1 MSDLYS
7 FQFVES
13 TAANAFK
20 NQQISKI
27 DNYEARRSLF
37 QLKVLAD
44 YDQLVCLPALH
55 HIDKHWYQIETAKK
69 VIKQFG
75 GRAMLSDEVGLGKT
89 IEAALICKEYL
100 ARGQI
105 KSLLVLTPATLV
117 SQWQM
122 ELDEKFA
129 IPTITTDERDS
140 SPEEFWQLNDRIVAS
155 INAAKHKSHF
165 THVTARDWDLVI
177 VDEAHHL
184 KNRRTL
190 NWKLVN
196 AIKKRFILMLT
207 ATPVQNNLV
216 ELFNLLTL
224 LKPGLLH
231 TEAQFK
237 KEYVGSKNGR
247 VPKNPAKLRQL
258 MREVMVR
265 NTRSV
270 VDVKLPK
277 RFASTVTVQPQAKE
291 KELYEAINQYLRQH
305 PFEIDK
311 LTRNNLLMRAGSSP
325 IALTETLKG
334 LQERFDHDELA
345 FLLKRAKSM
354 RNFEKAQQLVELLQK
369 STQQRSGISAGNP
382 RISSAQKT
390 LVFINYKTTMSYLSK
405 HLEKHNIPHTCF
417 RGSMSLKAKDAA
429 IDSFRESVPVMLASE
444 TGGEGRNLQF
454 ANTIVNYDL
463 PWNPMK
469 IEQRIGRLHRIG
481 QTQDVFIFNL
491 AIANSIE
498 AYILKILHDKI
509 NMFELVVGEI
519 ETILGNMGDEFDFS
533 ETVIDLWLA
542 NEEQKQLDTAFGN
555 LGQQLLD
562 AKHSYQE
569 IQEFDEKLF
578 GDEFEA

>member
-7 FQFVES
+7 FRFVES
-13 TAANAFK
+13 AAATALK
-20 NQQISKI
+20 NQQISELA
-27 DNYEARRSLF
+27 NYEARRSLF
-37 QLKVLAD
+37 QLKVLAEV
-44 YDQLVCLPALH
+44 DQLVCLPALH

-140 SPEEFWQLNDRIVAS
+140 SPEEFWHLNDRIVAS
-155 INAAKHKSHF
+155 INTAKHKSHF
-165 THVTARDWDLVI
+165 QHVTARDWDLVI

-237 KEYVGSKNGR
+237 KEYVGSQNGR
-247 VPKNPAKLRQL
+247 VPKNPEKLRQL

-277 RFASTVTVQPQAKE
+277 RFASTITVQPRE
-291 KELYEAINQYLRQH
+291 KEQELYAAINQYLRQH
-305 PFEIDK
+305 PGGIDK
-311 LTRNNLLMRAGSSP
+311 LTRNNLLMRSGSSP

-334 LQERFDHDELA
+334 LQKRFDHDELA
-345 FLLKRAKSM
+345 FLLKRASGI
-354 RNFEKAQQLVELLQK
+354 RNFEKAQQLVDLLQK
-369 STQQRSGISAGNP
+369 ST
-382 RISSAQKT
+382 QKT

-405 HLEKHNIPHTCF
+405 HLENHKIPHTCF

-481 QTQDVFIFNL
+481 QTQDVFIFNFCL
-491 AIANSIE
+491 ANSIE

-542 NEEQKQLDTAFGN
+542 NEEPKQLDTAFGN

>member
-1 MSDLYS
+1 MTSNLVLPRMSDLYS
-7 FQFVES
+7 FRFIES
-13 TAANAFK
+13 AAANAFK
-20 NQQISKI
+20 NQQKSELSC
-27 DNYEARRSLF
+27 YEARRSLF
-37 QLKVLAD
+37 QLKILAD

-89 IEAALICKEYL
+89 IEAAIICKEYL

-129 IPTITTDERDS
+129 ISTITTDERDS
-140 SPEEFWQLNDRIVAS
+140 SPEEFWHLNDRIVAS
-155 INAAKHKSHF
+155 INTAKHKSHL

-277 RFASTVTVQPQAKE
+277 RFATTITVQPQATE
-291 KELYEAINQYLRQH
+291 RELYAAINQYLRQH
-305 PFEIDK
+305 PGGIDK
-311 LTRNNLLMRAGSSP
+311 LTRNNLLMRSGSSP

-334 LQERFDHDELA
+334 LQKRFDHDELA
-345 FLLKRAKSM
+345 FLLSRASSM
-354 RNFEKAQQLVELLQK
+354 RNFEKAKQLVDLLQK
-369 STQQRSGISAGNP
+369 SS
-382 RISSAQKT
+382 QKT

-405 HLEKHNIPHTCF
+405 HLEKHHIPHTCF

-481 QTQDVFIFNL
+481 QTQDVFIFNFCL
-491 AIANSIE
+491 AGSIE

-519 ETILGNMGDEFDFS
+519 ETILGNMGDEFDFG

-542 NEEQKQLDTAFGN
+542 NEKPKQLDSAFGK

>member
-7 FQFVES
+7 FRFIES

-20 NQQISKI
+20 NEQKSELT
-27 DNYEARRSLF
+27 NYEARLSLF
-37 QLKVLAD
+37 QLKILAEV
-44 YDQLVCLPALH
+44 DQLVCLPALH

-129 IPTITTDERDS
+129 IPTITTDQREE
-140 SPEEFWQLNDRIVAS
+140 SPEEFWHLNDRIVAS
-155 INAAKHKSHF
+155 INTAKHKSHF
-165 THVTARDWDLVI
+165 QYVTARDWDLVI

-190 NWKLVN
+190 NWKLVD

-207 ATPVQNNLV
+207 ATPVQNNLI

-224 LKPGLLH
+224 LKPGLLN

-237 KEYVGSKNGR
+237 KEYVASKNGR

-277 RFASTVTVQPQAKE
+277 RFASTITVQPQAKE

-305 PFEIDK
+305 PGEIDK
-311 LTRNNLLMRAGSSP
+311 LTRNNLLMRVGSSP
-325 IALTETLKG
+325 IAMIETLKG
-334 LQERFDHDELA
+334 LQKRFDHDELA
-345 FLLKRAKSM
+345 FLLSRAKGI
-354 RNFEKAQQLVELLQK
+354 RNFEKAQQLIDLLQK
-369 STQQRSGISAGNP
+369 SS
-382 RISSAQKT
+382 QKT

-405 HLEKHNIPHTCF
+405 QLEKHNIPHTCF
-417 RGSMSLKAKDAA
+417 RGEMSLKAKDAA
-429 IDSFRESVPVMLASE
+429 IDLFRESVPVMLASE

-498 AYILKILHDKI
+498 AYILTLLHDKI

-542 NEEQKQLDTAFGN
+542 NEKPKQLDSAFSN

-569 IQEFDEKLF
+569 IQEFDEQLF

>member
-1 MSDLYS
+1 MTVIDELHPNMSDLYS
-7 FQFVES
+7 FRFVES
-13 TAANAFK
+13 AAAFAFK
-20 NQQISKI
+20 NQQQ
-27 DNYEARRSLF
+27 DELDCYEARLNLF
-37 QLKVLAD
+37 LLKILAEV
-44 YDQLVCLPALH
+44 DQLVCLPALH

-89 IEAALICKEYL
+89 IEAAIICKEYL

-140 SPEEFWQLNDRIVAS
+140 SPEEFWHLNDRIVAS
-155 INAAKHKSHF
+155 INTAKHKSHF
-165 THVTARDWDLVI
+165 QHVTSRDWDLVI

-190 NWKLVN
+190 NWKLVD

-224 LKPGLLH
+224 LKPGLLN
-231 TEAQFK
+231 TESQFK
-237 KEYVGSKNGR
+237 QEYVGSKNGR
-247 VPKNPAKLRQL
+247 VPKNPAKLRSL

-277 RFASTVTVQPQAKE
+277 RFASTITVEPQATE
-291 KELYEAINQYLRQH
+291 RELYEAINQYLRQQSGG
-305 PFEIDK
+305 IDK
-311 LTRNNLLMRAGSSP
+311 LTRNNLLMRVGSSP
-325 IALTETLKG
+325 IALTDTIKG
-334 LQERFDHDELA
+334 LQKRFDHDELA
-345 FLLKRAKSM
+345 FLLSRAKGI
-354 RNFEKAQQLVELLQK
+354 RDFEKAKQLVGLLQK
-369 STQQRSGISAGNP
+369 SN
-382 RISSAQKT
+382 QKT
-390 LVFINYKTTMSYLSK
+390 LVFINYNATMTYLSK
-405 HLEKHNIPHTCF
+405 YLDKHNIPHTCF
-417 RGSMSLKAKDAA
+417 RGSMTLKAKDAA
-429 IDSFRESVPVMLASE
+429 IEDFRESVPVMLATQ

-481 QTQDVFIFNL
+481 QTQDVFIFNFCL
-491 AIANSIE
+491 ANSIE

-542 NEEQKQLDTAFGN
+542 NKKPKQLNTAFGS

-562 AKHSYQE
+562 AKHSYLK

>member
-7 FQFVES
+7 FRFIDSEASV
-13 TAANAFK
+13 AFEQK
-20 NQQISKI
+20 QRGELE
-27 DNYEARRSLF
+27 NYEALNSLF
-37 QLKVLAD
+37 QLKILAD
-44 YDQLVCLPALH
+44 FDSLLCLPALH

-89 IEAALICKEYL
+89 IEAALICKEYF

-122 ELDEKFA
+122 ELNEKFA
-129 IPTITTDERDS
+129 IATVTTDERGCS
-140 SPEEFWQLNDRIVAS
+140 LEEFWHKHDRIVAS
-155 INAAKHKSHF
+155 INTAKHKSHF
-165 THVTARDWDLVI
+165 KYVTEREWDLVI

-190 NWKLVN
+190 NWKLVD

-224 LKPGLLH
+224 LKPGLLN

-237 KEYVGSKNGR
+237 QEYVGSKNGR
-247 VPKNPAKLRQL
+247 VPKNPEKLRSL

-277 RFASTVTVQPQAKE
+277 RFATTITVTPGAT
-291 KELYEAINQYLRQH
+291 ELELHKAIDRYLRQQSGN
-305 PFEIDK
+305 IDK
-311 LTRNNLLMRAGSSP
+311 LTRNNLLMRVGSSP
-325 IALTETLKG
+325 VALIETIKS
-334 LQERFDHDELA
+334 LQKRFDHDELI
-345 FLLKRAKSM
+345 FLLKRVKENK
-354 RNFEKAQQLVELLQK
+354 NFEKAKQLANLLQR
-369 STQQRSGISAGNP
+369 ST
-382 RISSAQKT
+382 QKT
-390 LVFINYKTTMSYLSK
+390 LVFVNYKTTMSYLSEY
-405 HLEKHNIPHTCF
+405 LNNLGIAHTCF
-417 RGSMSLKAKDAA
+417 HGSMSLKAKDAA
-429 IDSFRESVPVMLASE
+429 IALFRESVPVMLASQ

-481 QTQDVFIFNL
+481 QTSDVFIFNL
-491 AIANSIE
+491 AIAESIE
-498 AYILKILHDKI
+498 SYILKILHDKI

-533 ETVIDLWLA
+533 ETVVDLWLK
-542 NEEQKQLDTAFGN
+542 NENPNQLNEAFVH
-555 LGQQLLD
+555 LGDRLND

>member
-7 FQFVES
+7 FRFVES
-13 TAANAFK
+13 AAATALK
-20 NQQISKI
+20 NQQISELA
-27 DNYEARRSLF
+27 NYEARRSLF

-44 YDQLVCLPALH
+44 YDQLVCLPELH

-140 SPEEFWQLNDRIVAS
+140 SPEEFWHLNDRIVAS
-155 INAAKHKSHF
+155 INTAKHKSHYQ
-165 THVTARDWDLVI
+165 HVTARDWDLVI

-247 VPKNPAKLRQL
+247 VPKNPEKLRQL

-277 RFASTVTVQPQAKE
+277 RFASTITVQPRE
-291 KELYEAINQYLRQH
+291 KEQELYAAINQYLRQH
-305 PFEIDK
+305 PGGIDK
-311 LTRNNLLMRAGSSP
+311 LTRNNLLMRSGSSP

-334 LQERFDHDELA
+334 LQKRFDHDELA
-345 FLLKRAKSM
+345 FLLKRASGI
-354 RNFEKAQQLVELLQK
+354 RNFEKAQQLVDLLQK
-369 STQQRSGISAGNP
+369 ST
-382 RISSAQKT
+382 QKT
-390 LVFINYKTTMSYLSK
+390 LVFINYKATMSYLSK
-405 HLEKHNIPHTCF
+405 HLENHKIPHTCF

-429 IDSFRESVPVMLASE
+429 IDSFREAVPVMLASE

-481 QTQDVFIFNL
+481 QTQDVFIFNFCL
-491 AIANSIE
+491 ANSIE

-542 NEEQKQLDTAFGN
+542 NGEQKQLDTAFGN

>member
-1 MSDLYS
+1 MRVSLLMSDLYS
-7 FQFVES
+7 FRFVES
-13 TAANAFK
+13 TAANALLNEQF
-20 NQQISKI
+20 SELT
-27 DNYEARRSLF
+27 NYEARLSLF

-129 IPTITTDERDS
+129 IPTITTDQREE
-140 SPEEFWQLNDRIVAS
+140 SPEEFWHLNDRIVAS
-155 INAAKHKSHF
+155 INTAKHKSHF
-165 THVTARDWDLVI
+165 RAVTARDWDLVI

-190 NWKLVN
+190 NWKLVD

-277 RFASTVTVQPQAKE
+277 RFATTVTVQPKE
-291 KELYEAINQYLRQH
+291 KELELYEAINQYLRQH
-305 PFEIDK
+305 PGEIDK
-311 LTRNNLLMRAGSSP
+311 LTRNNLLMRSGSSP
-325 IALTETLKG
+325 IAIMETLKR

-345 FLLKRAKSM
+345 FLLSRAKGI
-354 RNFEKAQQLVELLQK
+354 RNFEKAQQLIDLLQK
-369 STQQRSGISAGNP
+369 ST
-382 RISSAQKT
+382 QKT

-429 IDSFRESVPVMLASE
+429 IDSFRESVSVMLASE

-481 QTQDVFIFNL
+481 QTQDVFIFNF

-533 ETVIDLWLA
+533 ETVIDLWLTH
-542 NEEQKQLDTAFGN
+542 EKPKQLDSAFGD

>member
-7 FQFVES
+7 FRFVES
-13 TAANAFK
+13 AAAKALLNE
-20 NQQISKI
+20 QISQLS
-27 DNYEARRSLF
+27 NYEARLSLF

-129 IPTITTDERDS
+129 IPTITTDSRDS
-140 SPEEFWQLNDRIVAS
+140 SPEEFWHLNDRIVAS
-155 INAAKHKSHF
+155 INTAKHKSHF
-165 THVTARDWDLVI
+165 QHVTARDWDLVI

-224 LKPGLLH
+224 LKPGLLN

-277 RFASTVTVQPQAKE
+277 RFATTITVQPQAKE
-291 KELYEAINQYLRQH
+291 LELYEAINQYLRQH
-305 PFEIDK
+305 PGGIDK
-311 LTRNNLLMRAGSSP
+311 LTRNNLLMRSGSSP

-334 LQERFDHDELA
+334 LQERFNHDELA
-345 FLLKRAKSM
+345 FLLRRAKGI
-354 RNFEKAQQLVELLQK
+354 RNFEKAKQLVDLLQK
-369 STQQRSGISAGNP
+369 ST
-382 RISSAQKT
+382 QKT

-481 QTQDVFIFNL
+481 QTQDVFIFNF

-542 NEEQKQLDTAFGN
+542 HEKPKQLDSAFGE